1 MDMNKEEEKWLN
13 YALYLLSFRMRTEH
27 ELIEKFNSKQV
38 EETVQ
43 QLVLSFLKSQKLVDD
58 QFYAESYIESHASKY
73 GAYRMKQTLARKGV
87 SKAHIE
93 SAFEALEASID
104 PYEDAKVILKKKMD
118 GMSID
123 FEKLKEDYVYKRKI
137 QQKLSQFLAY
147 RGFSLDVI
155 KSVLSELLAQE
166 FFNEE

>member
-1 MDMNKEEEKWLN
+1 MEMNKEQEKWLN
-13 YALYLLSFRMRTEH
+13 YAFYLLSFRMRTEY
-27 ELIEKFNSKQV
+27 ELIEKLNSKQV
-38 EETVQ
+38 DETTQ
-43 QLVLSFLKSQKLVDD
+43 QLVLSFLKSQKFVDD

-73 GAYRMKQTLARKGV
+73 GTYRMKQTLKRKGV
-87 SKAHIE
+87 SKADIE
-93 SAFEALEASID
+93 SAFEALEESLD
-104 PYEDAKVILKKKMD
+104 PYEDAKKILKKKMD

-123 FEKLKEDYVYKRKI
+123 FDKLKEDYVYKRKI